1 MVKRSFFSGIL
12 LVCVS
17 CSIIHTDKEID
28 CTNDEKIDK
37 INTNFLYME
46 ELIKLHPK
54 LGPRTNIETYIEF
67 KDNGQVIYYYKQ
79 NGVIKKTPPKYEK
92 GFYFVKKDKLYF
104 RASSPIHKE
113 VAGSNLFYQERK
125 MILCILGD

>member
-1 MVKRSFFSGIL
+1 MVTRSFFYGIL

-28 CTNDEKIDK
+28 CTNDEKIYK

-46 ELIKLHPK
+46 ELIKLSPK

-79 NGVIKKTPPKYEK
+79 NGVIKKTPPKYER
-92 GFYFVKKDKLYF
+92 GF
-104 RASSPIHKE
+104 ASEWNTKTISK
-113 VAGSNLFYQERK
+113 YY
-125 MILCILGD
+125 